1 MSDSVFDS
9 LTRVL
14 PPPRSPIANGS
25 PEAWAVFES
34 RLGLELPRDYKRFVS
49 TYGSGLI
56 DGFVSVFSPF
66 AEGLSNLGTRI
77 LEYQAAHIVAIE
89 YEDEPEGLIPW
100 ATNDYRGQCHW
111 ETDNPDPNA
120 WTVYAALDDDV
131 HRFPESMTTFLLK
144 VLTGEHISTVFG
156 GPTHRFRPPVR
167 YDPQT

>member
-1 MSDSVFDS
+1 MSDSVFDR

-14 PPPRSPIANGS
+14 PPPRRPIATGS
-25 PEAWAVFES
+25 REAWTSFENRS
-34 RLGLELPRDYKRFVS
+34 GLRLPGDYRRFVS
-49 TYGSGLI
+49 TYGSGAI

-66 AEGLSNLGTRI
+66 AEGASNLETRVR
-77 LEYQAAHIVAIE
+77 EHRAAHVVAIE

-100 ATNDYRGQCHW
+100 ATNDYRGVCHW
-111 ETDNPDPNA
+111 ETDNPDPDA
-120 WTVYAALDDDV
+120 WTVYAVLDDDV

-156 GPTHRFRPPVR
+156 GDTYRFRPPIS